1 MSSSLDQRRSPLPG
15 PQASPGPRP
24 AVSASARRPPRR
36 LRDRVA
42 GAGFLAPAVV
52 LVGALL
58 LAPFAATVYRSLFDD
73 RRVSGFAGL
82 DNYALFLNDPVL
94 TRSIQNT
101 LMWVVGTVVLPL
113 VLGLAIA
120 VMTDGAR
127 WSRVARLVVV
137 LPYALSGSAVAVVW
151 NFVLNT
157 DGAANQV
164 LKAFG
169 MGSFAQGWLLEWPG
183 NTLVMIVAN
192 TWQSAGVAVILFL
205 VGLQTIPPE
214 TLEAASLDG
223 AAGWRK
229 FWYVV
234 LPQLRTVSV
243 IVVGTSLVNGLKS
256 FDLIWV
262 LTQGGPGRQSETLAV
277 SMYQETFLAL
287 HPGAGAAVAVV
298 LTAIVLIASWLY
310 LRRQLTPK
318 GD

>member
-1 MSSSLDQRRSPLPG
+1 MTSALDARRTRAG
-15 PQASPGPRP
+15 ASPAPAAPPAPP
-24 AVSASARRPPRR
+24 AVGKPSRG

-42 GAGFLAPAVV
+42 AAGFLAPAVL
-52 LVGALL
+52 LVAGLL
-58 LAPFAATVYRSLFDD
+58 LTPFLMTLYRGFFSDG
-73 RRVSGFAGL
+73 RVSDFTWFT
-82 DNYALFLNDPVL
+82 NYGLFLSDPVL
-94 TRSIQNT
+94 AKSVENT

-120 VMTDGAR
+120 VMTNGSG
-127 WSRVARLVVV
+127 WSRVARLLVV
-137 LPYALSGSAVAVVW
+137 LPYAISGSAVAVVW
-151 NFVLNT
+151 NFLLNT
-157 DGAANQV
+157 DGAANQA
-164 LKAFG
+164 LDALG
-169 MGSFAQGWLLEWPG
+169 LGSLAQGWLLEWPG

-192 TWQSAGVAVILFL
+192 TWQATGVAVILFL

-223 AAGWRK
+223 ADGIRK

-243 IVVGTSLVNGLKS
+243 IVVGSSLVNGLKS

-262 LTQGGPGRQSETLAV
+262 LTQGGPGRSSETLAV

-287 HPGAGAAVAVV
+287 RPGAGAAVAVV
-298 LTAIVLIASWLY
+298 LTVIVLLASWLY

-318 GD
+318 GA

>member
-1 MSSSLDQRRSPLPG
+1 MSSSVDQRRPSLPG
-15 PQASPGPRP
+15 PHTPPGTDP
-24 AVSASARRPPRR
+24 AGSEPVRRFPRR
-36 LRDRVA
+36 VRDKVA
-42 GAGFLAPAVV
+42 GAGFLAPAVL

-58 LAPFAATVYRSLFDD
+58 LVPFATTVYRSFFDD
-73 RRVSGFAGL
+73 RRVSGFAGF
-82 DNYALFLNDPVL
+82 DNYTLFLNDPVL

-120 VMTDGAR
+120 VLTDGAR
-127 WSRVARLVVV
+127 WSRAARMVVV

-151 NFVLNT
+151 NFILNT
-157 DGAANQV
+157 DGAANQA

-169 MGSFAQGWLLEWPG
+169 LDSFARGWLLEWPG
-183 NTLVMIVAN
+183 NTLVMILAN

-205 VGLQTIPPE
+205 VGLQTIPRE
-214 TLEAASLDG
+214 TIEAASLDG
-223 AAGWRK
+223 AAGWRQ

>member
-1 MSSSLDQRRSPLPG
+1 MSSSLDQRRPPLPG
-15 PQASPGPRP
+15 PHLPSGPGPAGSVP
-24 AVSASARRPPRR
+24 ARRSARRI
-36 LRDRVA
+36 RDRLA
-42 GAGFLAPAVV
+42 GAGFLAPAVL
-52 LVGALL
+52 LVSALL
-58 LAPFAATVYRSLFDD
+58 LLPFATTVYRSFFDD
-73 RRVSGFAGL
+73 RRVSRFAGL

-101 LMWVVGTVVLPL
+101 LMWVVGTVALPL

-120 VMTDGAR
+120 VLTHGAG
-127 WSRVARLVVV
+127 WSRAARLVVV

-183 NTLVMIVAN
+183 NTLVMILAN

-223 AAGWRK
+223 AAGWRR
-229 FWYVV
+229 FWFVV

-298 LTAIVLIASWLY
+298 LTTIVLVTSWLY

-318 GD
+318 GT